1 MASLDRESI
10 EQLARDALVFFLL
23 DWWRLSR
30 LMARQ

>member
-1 MASLDRESI
+1 LLGALF
-10 EQLARDALVFFLL
+10 LFALVFFLL